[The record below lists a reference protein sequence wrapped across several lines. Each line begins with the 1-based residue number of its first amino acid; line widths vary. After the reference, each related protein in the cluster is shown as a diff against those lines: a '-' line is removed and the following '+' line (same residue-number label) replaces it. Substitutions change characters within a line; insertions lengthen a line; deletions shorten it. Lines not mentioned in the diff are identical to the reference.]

1 MRLLVALSLRG
12 HDARFS
18 PTQATERQWQ
28 HCGGNWGTESAGVNR
43 HIVGDERVLQKR
55 RSDSILV
62 SSLVLFLA
70 RATVEAVIKERQREG
85 IELAKR
91 KGLYTGRKLSQSP
104 ERVARLRTRVAAGE
118 SKSKL
123 AKTA

>member
-1 MRLLVALSLRG
+1 MR
-12 HDARFS
+12 
-18 PTQATERQWQ
+18 
-28 HCGGNWGTESAGVNR
+28 ESYRKGEA
-43 HIVGDERVLQKR
+43 DLTPFWSQ
-55 RSDSILV
+55 
-62 SSLVLFLA
+62 SLVLFLA

-91 KGLYTGRKLSQSP
+91 KGLYTGRKLSLSP